1 MWIQLKIGGLKM
13 TPTDQL
19 KQIDETLNELYAKR
33 SVINQKIKNLH
44 ADKQAAAID
53 KLKPLVGMCFK
64 ISDHKWCKIMG
75 TPKSKIALDDYHYHF
90 DDNQLPAIFI
100 CEDPQNSE
108 GIVYFDTLFS
118 KAVEFDDP
126 IGHIRKEHQEI
137 SENEFMQII
146 YRVVSECTRI
156 SI

>member
-1 MWIQLKIGGLKM
+1 M

-19 KQIDETLNELYAKR
+19 KQIDKALNELYTER
-33 SVINQKIKNLH
+33 SVINQKIKSLH

-75 TPKSKIALDDYHYHF
+75 TPKSQIALDDYHYHF
-90 DDNQLPAIFI
+90 DDNLLPAIFI
-100 CEDPQNSE
+100 CDKDPQIS
-108 GIVYFDTLFS
+108 GDIVYFDSLLS

-126 IGHIRKEHQEI
+126 VGHIRKEHQEI
-137 SENEFMQII
+137 SEDEFMQIMH
-146 YRVVSECTRI
+146 RVVFDCIRI
-156 SI
+156 RSN

>member
-1 MWIQLKIGGLKM
+1 MS

-19 KQIDETLNELYAKR
+19 KQIDKALNELYAER

-75 TPKSKIALDDYHYHF
+75 TPKSKIALDDYYYHF
-90 DDNQLPAIFI
+90 DNLLPAIFI
-100 CEDPQNSE
+100 CDKDPEIS
-108 GIVYFDTLFS
+108 GSIVYFDRLLS

-126 IGHIRKEHQEI
+126 VSHIRKEHQEI
-137 SENEFMQII
+137 SEDEFMQIMH
-146 YRVVSECTRI
+146 RVISDCTRI
-156 SI
+156 STQEVK

>member
-1 MWIQLKIGGLKM
+1 M

-19 KQIDETLNELYAKR
+19 KQIDKELNELYTER
-33 SVINQKIKNLH
+33 SVINEKIKSLY

-64 ISDHKWCKIMG
+64 ISDHRWCKIID

-90 DDNQLPAIFI
+90 DDHQLPAIFI
-100 CEDPQNSE
+100 CDEDPQISRD
-108 GIVYFDTLFS
+108 IVYFDSLLS

-126 IGHIRKEHQEI
+126 VSHIRKEHQEI
-137 SENEFMQII
+137 SEDEFMQIM
-146 YRVVSECTRI
+146 YRAVSDCTRI
-156 SI
+156 RLN